1 MNLFSR
7 LLRKSFGFVG
17 TELIGHAEL
26 NSYRRELDYY
36 RNIDSSLL
44 FYKELPQTARELIAP
59 YLPHSKSQLS
69 QDLFA
74 LAHAGTNSPKF
85 FVEFGATDGIS
96 LSNTWLLEKLLGWE
110 GILAE
115 PARVWH
121 DSLNI
126 NRKCNISTKC
136 VASESA
142 RKVKFLEVVNRGGG
156 HAELS
161 GIKEFANNG
170 DSASDI
176 RINNSLEYDVD
187 TILLNDLL
195 DMYNAP
201 AEIQFMSIDTEGS
214 ELDILQSYDFGDR
227 KIKSMCIEHNF
238 VNSTRKLI
246 NSLLLDK
253 GYRQVYDR
261 VSKHDD
267 WYVLCDRKD

>member
-7 LLRKSFGFVG
+7 FLRKSFGFVG
-17 TELIGHAEL
+17 TELIAHEEL
-26 NSYRRELDYY
+26 NSYRRELNYY

-44 FYKELPQTARELIAP
+44 FYNELPPTARELIAS
-59 YLPHSKSQLS
+59 YLPHSKSQIS

-74 LAHAGTNSPKF
+74 LAYAGADSSKF

-115 PARVWH
+115 PATVWH
-121 DSLNI
+121 DSLNV
-126 NRKCNISTKC
+126 NRSCNISTKC
-136 VASESA
+136 VARETGH
-142 RKVKFLEVVNRGGG
+142 KVKFLEVVNRGGG

-176 RINNSLEYDVD
+176 RINNSLEYDVE
-187 TILLNDLL
+187 TISLNDLL
-195 DMYNAP
+195 DTYNAP
-201 AEIQFMSIDTEGS
+201 AEIQFMSLDTEGS
-214 ELDILQSYDFGDR
+214 ELDILQSYDFRNR

-238 VNSTRKLI
+238 VSSTRQLI
-246 NSLLLDK
+246 NSLLLDN
-253 GYRQVYDR
+253 GYRQVHER

-267 WYVLCDRKD
+267 WYVLYDS